1 MLYIEEGKVLGY
13 QRMLPSTRP
22 HLLSDVMPEL
32 CEVERPVG
40 PHVWEWTRYC
50 VVQGHRDRGRALS
63 PIGNALLSGIVEWGL
78 YSGISTIIIEMT
90 PIWLLRLHPERGPP
104 PVSKL
109 IMKSCTRGKIRTA
122 NRPQAAFAI

>member
-22 HLLSDVMPEL
+22 HLLSYVMPEL

-40 PHVWEWTRYC
+40 PHVWKWTRYC

-90 PIWLLRLHPERGPP
+90 PIWLLRLVQLHFRTMPLGLPR
-104 PVSKL
+104 L
-109 IMKSCTRGKIRTA
+109 IGGRTLSLS
-122 NRPQAAFAI
+122 RPLWSGGR